1 MKIVYGNRGPEIW
14 LQGNLVGYHYEQ
26 APQAPLEISA
36 GNLETIKQV
45 ALELHKQPAHRLMAH
60 QLYFWL
66 MGAKLP
72 EDYKPL
78 GDALGVADG
87 QVYFLGA
94 QASRQA
100 IRENWALALKNF
112 PMDWWSSLRLWLLFP
127 WRGLEQR
134 VVDGLPGGVLCNGR
148 LLLSQDGTLLYEE
161 GDIEPYSPD
170 LLKWL
175 EGQPLEAALELNM
188 PAVAGWKVN
197 PEAPP
202 ISGVLAH
209 WYRDGKPW
217 LLGSAFKKVW
227 LLGPSKTIC
236 LKPSS
241 KKVLQEALEAG
252 HLSPDDPTCV
262 FWAQATTGKGL
273 AVKPGYANLVRHLGS
288 FQLFSGKKTRWVTL
302 NNQAYEKPVPFTRAL
317 EEGWLNPGEMSTWLL
332 REGGQKALEH
342 SYKHPMEYVGQLQ
355 GNNVYLGK
363 TFNQWEMR
371 TGSHRIGTYSS
382 RQDAHTA
389 VVRHGLASLWAMERL
404 VAL

>member
-26 APQAPLEISA
+26 APQKSLEISA
-36 GNLETIKQV
+36 GNLETIRQV

-127 WRGLEQR
+127 WRGLEQTTVR
-134 VVDGLPGGVLCNGR
+134 GLPGGVSWNGQ
-148 LLLSQDGTLLYEE
+148 LLLSQEGVLLYEK
-161 GDIEPYSPD
+161 GDIDPSSN
-170 LLKWL
+170 LLEWL
-175 EGQPLEAALELNM
+175 KGQPLEAALELNI

-197 PEAPP
+197 PKAPP
-202 ISGVLAH
+202 VASVLRH
-209 WYRDGKPW
+209 WYRAEKPW
-217 LLGSAFKKVW
+217 LLGLAFSKVW
-227 LLGPSKTIC
+227 LLGPGVAIC
-236 LKPSS
+236 LKPARN
-241 KKVLQEALEAG
+241 KDLQEAREAG

-262 FWAQATTGKGL
+262 FWVQAASKK
-273 AVKPGYANLVRHLGS
+273 APPVKPGDPSLVRDLGS
-288 FQLFSGKKTRWVTL
+288 FRLFSGAKARWVEL
-302 NNQAYEKPVPFTRAL
+302 NQQAYEKPVPYTRAL
-317 EEGWLNPGEMSTWLL
+317 EEGWLNPSEMSTWF
-332 REGGQKALEH
+332 LENNKQVFRTT
-342 SYKHPMEYVGQLQ
+342 YPMEYVGRLD
-355 GNNVYLGK
+355 GLDVFLGK
-363 TFNQWEMR
+363 TLAERWELR
-371 TGSHRIGTYSS
+371 STSHRIGAYSS

-389 VVRHGLASLWAMERL
+389 VVRHGLTSLWAMERL